1 MVFSS
6 NIFIFGFIPIFFSL
20 YFLSPFRFKNGLI
33 LIFSLL
39 FYAYGAGPIAV
50 VLVLSIVVNYA
61 GALALARADGS
72 AKRWMFIALLALN
85 IGALAYYKYFGFL
98 WDIADEL
105 TLGYLSSVGATRPN
119 VLLPI
124 GISFFTFQA
133 LSYVAD
139 VYTGHCR
146 PCPKLVDFGMY
157 HAMFPQLI
165 AGPIV
170 RYTEIESQVTRRTV
184 SAEWVA
190 EGAMR
195 FIVGLAKKVII
206 ADNAGVVAD
215 AIFGL
220 DGSQLT
226 ASVAWLGAIAYAV
239 QILFDF
245 AGYSDMAI
253 GMAKAMGFVYPENF
267 NHPYQSTSIIEFWH
281 RWHMTLSR
289 FFMSYV
295 YNPILVRAVRRRAAR
310 GLPVSQKALADPIP
324 FLTLL
329 AWPTLFTM
337 ALVGV
342 WHGAAWKFVFFGV
355 LNGCYLVANHVW
367 RIMHVK
373 LGWKHEKSTLPG
385 RLISWAL
392 TFAAV
397 LAGFIVFRSPD
408 LASAAHF
415 IATMAGLIEPAT
427 AEFVPINFL
436 PNNRLTFLIVGLVIA
451 LLPLQ
456 WAKDLF
462 VRLPGSFLVARA
474 AALAVFVY
482 SALLMAEGT
491 FNPFIYFRF

>member
-6 NIFIFGFIPIFFSL
+6 NIFIFGFLPIFFSL
-20 YFLSPFRFKNGLI
+20 YFPLPFRFKNGLI

-39 FYAYGAGPIAV
+39 FYAYGAGLIAV
-50 VLVLSIVVNYA
+50 VLLLSIAINYA
-61 GALALARADGS
+61 GALLLVRTDGS
-72 AKRWMFIALLALN
+72 AKRWIFIALLALN

-98 WDIADEL
+98 WDIGNEL
-105 TLGYLSSVGATRPN
+105 TFGYLSSAGVTRPN

-133 LSYVAD
+133 LSYITD

-146 PCPKLVDFGMY
+146 PCPRLVDFGMY

-170 RYTEIESQVTRRTV
+170 RYTEIEAQVTRRTV
-184 SAEWVA
+184 SVDWVA

-206 ADNAGVVAD
+206 ADNAGIVAD

-226 ASVAWLGAIAYAV
+226 APLAWLGAIAYAV

-245 AGYSDMAI
+245 SGYSDMAI
-253 GMAKAMGFVYPENF
+253 GMAKAMGFTYPENF
-267 NHPYQSTSIIEFWH
+267 DRPYQSTSIIEFWH

-295 YNPILVRAVRRRAAR
+295 YNPMLVHAVRKRAAR
-310 GLPVSQKALADPIP
+310 GLPVSQKALAYPGP
-324 FLTLL
+324 FLALL
-329 AWPTLFTM
+329 AWPLLFTM
-337 ALVGV
+337 ALVGL
-342 WHGAAWKFVFFGV
+342 WHGPAWKFVFFGV
-355 LNGCYLVANHVW
+355 LNGCYLVVNHAW
-367 RIMHVK
+367 RIVHVR
-373 LGWKHEKSTLPG
+373 LGWKHDKPTLPG
-385 RLISWAL
+385 RLLSWAL
-392 TFAAV
+392 TFLAV
-397 LAGFIVFRSPD
+397 LVGFIIFRSPD
-408 LASAAHF
+408 LASAGHF
-415 IATMAGLIEPAT
+415 VGTMAGLVQPTT

-436 PNNRLTFLIVGLVIA
+436 PNNRLTFLILGLAIA
-451 LLPLQ
+451 LVPLQ
-456 WAKDLF
+456 WVRASF
-462 VRLPGSFLVARA
+462 HRLPGSFFLARA
-474 AALAVFVY
+474 AALTVFAY
-482 SALLMAEGT
+482 SALLMSGGT